1 MKIMS
6 VNAGSSSLKFSLF
19 EMDTKE
25 VIASGYFE
33 RVTLDGSFYTIKY
46 NGEKIRE
53 EVDMPDHTVAVE
65 VLLDRLIKLGIIANL
80 EEIEGVGHRAV
91 HGSDV
96 YKESV
101 LITDKVIEDIDRFKT
116 LAPLHNPANILGI
129 NAVRKAL
136 PNVPMVAVFD
146 TAFHQTMEKE
156 RYIYP
161 VPYEWY
167 TKYGVRKYGFH
178 GTSHQYITKK
188 VAEILGTNEF
198 RAIIC
203 HIGSGGSISAVKN
216 GKCIDTTM
224 GFTPLAGI
232 VMGTR
237 SGDIDPSIIPYVM
250 EQEGLNAKEVI
261 DELNKK
267 SGMLGISGVSSDH
280 RDIEKGIAEGNERC
294 ALADDLLV
302 NSIVKYIAEYYVELG
317 GCDMLVF
324 TAGLGENAVE
334 FREKIVSRLKPL
346 GITIDKEKN
355 NFRGELREISGSDSN
370 TQVYVIPTNE
380 ELMIALDTLRI
391 IENS

>member
-33 RVTLDGSFYTIKY
+33 RVTLEGSFYTIKY

-53 EVDMPDHTVAVE
+53 EVNMPNHTVAVE
-65 VLLDRLIKLGIIANL
+65 VMLDRLIKLGIIQSL
-80 EEIEGVGHRAV
+80 DEIEGVGHRAV

-101 LITDKVIEDIDRFKT
+101 LITDKVMEDIDKFKS
-116 LAPLHNPANILGI
+116 LAPLHNPANLLGI
-129 NAVRKAL
+129 QAVKKAL

-146 TAFHQTMEKE
+146 TAFHQTMSEE
-156 RYIYP
+156 NYIYP

-178 GTSHQYITKK
+178 GTSHQYISQKIQ
-188 VAEILGTNEF
+188 EILGTDKF

-203 HIGSGGSISAVKN
+203 HIGSGGSITAVKD
-216 GKCIDTTM
+216 GRCVDTTM

-250 EQEGLNAKEVI
+250 EQEGLNAKEVV

-267 SGMLGISGVSSDH
+267 SGLLGISGVGSDH
-280 RDIEKGIAEGNERC
+280 RDIEEGMRNQNERC
-294 ALADDLLV
+294 FLAEKILI
-302 NSIVKYIAEYYVELG
+302 NSIVKYIAQYYVELG

-324 TAGLGENAVE
+324 TAGLGENAID
-334 FREKIVSRLKPL
+334 FRANVLTRLAPL
-346 GITIDKEKN
+346 GIIFDPDKN
-355 NFRGELREISGSDSN
+355 NFRGETREISHKDSP
-370 TQVYVIPTNE
+370 TKIYVIPTNE
-380 ELMIALDTLRI
+380 ELMIALETLRI
-391 IENS
+391 IQNR